1 MSVRANGSRRGAR
14 LASCLALAALLLL
27 LCPRNFAQTSPPW
40 SKGRNNPV
48 ADKGFIFQVPDI
60 DNVPDLHG
68 NLEGAKLVLFIGGNQ
83 FFVLPDL
90 IAAFTSHHPELAGR
104 IFYETLPPG
113 VLRKQMAG
121 GGTLTLGNFTLRVQ
135 PDVYAAGADALADME
150 KQHLVEAPTPYVTND
165 LGIMVAKS
173 NPKQIKSLR
182 DLARLDVRLAMP
194 NMEFEGVARQI
205 ADSLRKAG
213 GEDLFRTVYVEKPK
227 SGATYLTE
235 IHHRQT
241 PMRIMKGESDAGV
254 TWNSEIRFQE
264 KIGNPIEGINIPRN
278 ENATGTYA
286 AAVVMNSPHAE
297 AGRAWVAFLKS
308 TEAQAIYAAY
318 GFGSVN

>member
-1 MSVRANGSRRGAR
+1 MSVPESRNLRGGR
-14 LASCLALAALLLL
+14 IASSLALAAMFLV
-27 LCPRNFAQTSPPW
+27 LCLPDYAQVSPPW
-40 SKGRNNPV
+40 GKGRNNPA

-68 NLEGAKLVLFIGGNQ
+68 NSEGARLVLFIGGNQ

-90 IAAFTSHHPELAGR
+90 IAAFTSHHPELAGH

-121 GGTLTLGNFTLRVQ
+121 GGTLTLGNFTLHVR
-135 PDVYAAGADALADME
+135 PDVYAAGAEALAETE
-150 KQHLVEAPTPYVTND
+150 KQHLVEPPTPYVTND

-182 DLARLDVRLAMP
+182 DLARPDVRLAMP

-241 PMRIMKGESDAGV
+241 PMRIMKGDSDAGV
-254 TWNSEIRFQE
+254 TWSSEIRFQE
-264 KIGNPIEGINIPRN
+264 KIGSPIEGVNIPRN

-286 AAVVMNSPHAE
+286 AAVVINAPHAQ
-297 AGRAWVAFLKS
+297 AARAWVAFLAS
-308 TEAQAIYAAY
+308 AEAQSIYATY
-318 GFGSVN
+318 GFGSVK

>member
-1 MSVRANGSRRGAR
+1 MSVPEERSRRRGKTV
-14 LASCLALAALLLL
+14 SILALATLFLI
-27 LCPRNFAQTSPPW
+27 LCPPNFAQVSPPW
-40 SKGRNNPV
+40 SKGRNNPA

-68 NLEGAKLVLFIGGNQ
+68 NPEAASLVLFIGGNQ

-90 IAAFTSHHPELAGR
+90 IAAFTSHHPELAGH
-104 IFYETLPPG
+104 IFYETFPPG
-113 VLRKQMAG
+113 VLRKQMAS

-150 KQHLVEAPTPYVTND
+150 KQHLVEVPTPYVTND
-165 LGIMVAKS
+165 LGIMVAQS
-173 NPKQIKSLR
+173 NPKQIKTLR
-182 DLARLDVRLAMP
+182 DLARPDVRLAMP

-205 ADSLRKAG
+205 ADSLKKAG
-213 GEDLFRTVYVEKPK
+213 GEELLRTIYVEKPK

-241 PMRIMKGESDAGV
+241 PMRIMRGDSDAGV
-254 TWNSEIRFQE
+254 TWSSEIRFQE
-264 KIGNPIEGINIPRN
+264 KIGNPIEGISIPRN
-278 ENATGTYA
+278 ENTTGTYA
-286 AAVVMNSPHAE
+286 AAVVMNAPHAD
-297 AGRAWVAFLKS
+297 AARAWVAFLKS

-318 GFGSVN
+318 GFASIK